1 MTKKRADRGDG
12 RDAKGRWVNISGNP
26 NGRPPRVPDL
36 DMSDVYNFSQCPT
49 EITISGEKQLMT
61 RHETVM
67 FKLYESAMKGRIT
80 SIRILLEK
88 FEQAELSKEF
98 VQLEFQ
104 KWAELMA
111 EDPRSVPPEVE
122 RWMKMV
128 IVSREPRR
136 SNIRTRRSGKLKQ
149 D

>member
-1 MTKKRADRGDG
+1 MKKKRADRGDG
-12 RDAKGRWVNISGNP
+12 RDAKGKWVKSGNP
-26 NGRPPRVPDL
+26 NGRPRNVPDL
-36 DMSDVYNFSQCPT
+36 DMADVYNFSQHPT

-80 SIRILLEK
+80 SIRILLER

-111 EDPRSVPPEVE
+111 EDPSSVPPEVE
-122 RWMKMV
+122 HWMKMAMG
-128 IVSREPRR
+128 SRGPQR
-136 SNIRTRRSGKLKQ
+136 SKIRTRRGGNPKRK
-149 D
+149 

>member
-36 DMSDVYNFSQCPT
+36 DMADVYNFSQYPT

-61 RHETVM
+61 RHETVI

-88 FEQAELSKEF
+88 FEQAEFSKEF
-98 VQLEFQ
+98 IQLEFQ
-104 KWAELMA
+104 KWAELTA
-111 EDPRSVPPEVE
+111 EDPRLVPPEVE

-128 IVSREPRR
+128 IISREPRR
-136 SNIRTRRSGKLKQ
+136 SKIRTRRGGKPKQ